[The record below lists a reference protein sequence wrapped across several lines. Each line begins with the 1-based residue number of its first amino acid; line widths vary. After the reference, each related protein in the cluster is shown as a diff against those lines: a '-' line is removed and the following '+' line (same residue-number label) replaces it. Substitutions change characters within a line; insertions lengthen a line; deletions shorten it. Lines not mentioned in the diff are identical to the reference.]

1 MRLSGIGLPRGSQGG
16 QAGGRLL
23 RFLHLDGYMLAT
35 VAAISVF
42 GLLVLYSASGGELGF
57 WLQQVARLGS
67 FEYFP
72 RTNRLEW
79 SAEEKRI
86 HGLDPDGPSPSF
98 EAVVALMLP
107 EDRAPTLALFEQFMR
122 GDGAGAWDYRIV
134 LPDGSL
140 RHMSTRA

>member
-57 WLQQVARLGS
+57 WLRQVARLGAHEH
-67 FEYFP
+67 FV
-72 RTNRLEW
+72 TC
-79 SAEEKRI
+79 
-86 HGLDPDGPSPSF
+86 
-98 EAVVALMLP
+98 
-107 EDRAPTLALFEQFMR
+107 LALHPT
-122 GDGAGAWDYRIV
+122 AGAV
-134 LPDGSL
+134 MATGSADHTVKL
-140 RHMSTRA
+140 WPCA